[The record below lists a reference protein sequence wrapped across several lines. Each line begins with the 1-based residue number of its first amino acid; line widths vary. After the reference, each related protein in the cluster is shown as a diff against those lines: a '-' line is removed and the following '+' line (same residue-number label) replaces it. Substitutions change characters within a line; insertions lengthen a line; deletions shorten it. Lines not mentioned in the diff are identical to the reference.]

1 MFPPD
6 VADDVVSVTISG
18 FPSPP
23 HAPSMDFNVSINGTQ
38 TLSYPIVN
46 NNQLGNDLVIFE
58 VMLSSSEAT
67 VEAFLNTASVNITE
81 DDSKTSIA

>member
-6 VADDVVSVTISG
+6 ATDVVSVTISG

-23 HAPSMDFNVSINGTQ
+23 YVSSMDFNVSTNGTQ

-46 NNQLGNDLVIFE
+46 DTLLGNDLIMFE
-58 VMLSSSEAT
+58 VVLSSSEAT
-67 VEAFLNTASVNITE
+67 VEASLSTATVNIIE
-81 DDSKTSIA
+81 DDSKTSIT

>member
-1 MFPPD
+1 MFPPN
-6 VADDVVSVTISG
+6 ATDVVSVTISG

-23 HAPSMDFNVSINGTQ
+23 YVSSMDFNVGTNGTQ

-46 NNQLGNDLVIFE
+46 DALLGNDVVMFE
-58 VMLSSSEAT
+58 VVLMSSEAT
-67 VEAFLNTASVNITE
+67 VEPSLNTASVNITE